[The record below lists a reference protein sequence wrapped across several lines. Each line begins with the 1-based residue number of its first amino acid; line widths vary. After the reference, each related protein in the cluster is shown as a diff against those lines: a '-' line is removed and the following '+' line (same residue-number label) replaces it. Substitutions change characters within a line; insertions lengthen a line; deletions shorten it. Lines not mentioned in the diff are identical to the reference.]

1 MTKIRLGLGNRRGTS
16 IAMLLVS
23 VGMASG
29 ALMLASQLM
38 GSTGKKDMKMRQQ
51 GLMTSTHATKIQQAQ
66 SDAVLDMIRAEI
78 AASTVLSACFS
89 EIGGTGCA
97 TFNTTKPLNIPA
109 AGILTEECTGLRG
122 LCTPEDRVLKST
134 LTYSYE
140 CDATSCKGAK
150 VLVKSDFLVTGTSM
164 KDSKTS
170 WVEIPRLRINDRVAF
185 DFACATGAK
194 AVTALSIKESK
205 GVCTGVAPNSC
216 AAGGTPSLL
225 RVFAWTSSGAANV
238 CNVAPAV
245 PSTANQGYRK
255 ASVWTADISAV
266 SMPMGPK
273 GDYCDGTWQNKTT
286 IGKNID
292 SSGGGAT
299 SWSTPTPGK
308 PYPCLIENDYHFN
321 LGPGASGGF
330 SNSCPSN
337 YTSSFG
343 RMGGTSFFDCNVS
356 SSSISCK
363 NRDEDQGRDMDTVIF
378 NCTFNR

>member
-1 MTKIRLGLGNRRGTS
+1 MSQFRCRFGNRRGTS

-29 ALMLASQLM
+29 ALMLVSQLM

-78 AASTVLSACFS
+78 AADTVLSACFS

-97 TFNTTKPLNIPA
+97 TYSTIKPLDVPT

-122 LCTPEDRVLKST
+122 LCTPEDRVLKTT
-134 LTYSYE
+134 LTYGYE

-150 VLVKSDFLVTGTSM
+150 VLVKSDFLVAGTSM

-185 DFACATGAK
+185 NFACTTGSK
-194 AVTALSIKESK
+194 VVTGVSIKESL
-205 GVCTGVAPNSC
+205 GVCSGVTANAC
-216 AAGGTPSLL
+216 ASGGTPSLL
-225 RVFAWTSSGAANV
+225 RVFAWTNTGPANV
-238 CNVAPAV
+238 CNIAPAV
-245 PSTANQGYRK
+245 PTTANQGYRK
-255 ASVWTADISAV
+255 ASVWTANLSAV

-273 GDYCDGTWQNKTT
+273 GDYCSGTWHNKTT

-292 SSGGGAT
+292 STGGGGT

-330 SNSCPSN
+330 SNNCPPN

-343 RMGGTSFFDCNVS
+343 GMGGTQFFQCNTS
-356 SSSISCK
+356 ASSISCK
-363 NRDEDQGRDMDTVIF
+363 NTDEDTGRDMDSVVF
-378 NCTFNR
+378 NCSFNK